1 MFGGLYFSRK
11 ITHTVLSFINL
22 RRVSNTHQSLEVT
35 AALLMC
41 HQCEELCY
49 IHNMSG
55 EYIGKGSLRWNSGS
69 IQEKRGDVR
78 PEYYTLQY
86 NYRQ

>member
-1 MFGGLYFSRK
+1 
-11 ITHTVLSFINL
+11 
-22 RRVSNTHQSLEVT
+22 
-35 AALLMC
+35 
-41 HQCEELCY
+41 
-49 IHNMSG
+49 MSG